1 MTNKKSNYHRDSKNL
16 RKSRSGVSEIIGN
29 LLILAI
35 TVSLFTGVLFF
46 VTNMPAPQD
55 QTLSDFSAQTGV
67 SGSNFY
73 MNITHKGGQTLS
85 NASTN
90 IYLFK
95 NNVPTVLSIYTS
107 NSMKEWKI
115 GTVWSYVTNPYNSGM
130 TISLMIVDKTTN
142 NIVWQAVLAGNKTD
156 QNTPPIIGNRGL
168 TPTPVHEGD
177 KVQFYATVT
186 DMENAMDKVEVD
198 ASSIGMGT
206 ISLTLTTG
214 SIWMSPITTAALSW
228 NGKTVF
234 FTAYD
239 KGGKNATV
247 QATLSVLSTQS
258 GGSNVTGPFDN
269 YPWAL
274 LNGTYPPDATGGNAG
289 GIAGTSG
296 TSFYYIRRASD
307 NVITKQFNPN
317 EKVLIEFYSDT
328 VQNLALENTFILTDM
343 SGNTIAPPTS
353 TQAFSYGGIYGT
365 FQKYVLT
372 FDAPASVG
380 EYSLRMKMKDY
391 TGTTINVGDTIKVGT
406 VNYPI
411 FQFYKFNETQNKLIL
426 TSTFN
431 HTEIIYMRIITGS
444 VDPSLSTVSI
454 SDIEIADFTGKYI
467 IKLILPSDPGYPNT
481 ATPVPLGSLYK
492 SSGSSPARVADN
504 DVNGIYTVQIDP
516 KKASQGWW
524 LPRINTYSIKITEFR
539 DSNEDFNNLCTQIA
553 IIAPLTTTDIV
564 TSLGTGSYTW
574 SATGAAWT
582 NSKLV
587 WFKGGERMDQW
598 TRTTIDD
605 PTKSGPIGMALADM
619 TGAGRNDVIVG
630 YQDSTWSVLY
640 FENQKVDGSSW
651 IEHPIAHAFDAYPL
665 TQNAGGVDKGI
676 ANEDATVYVSSS
688 GWPVNGPRFL
698 TSADSGNMGGQS
710 PVGPNELVGAITTGD
725 FDHDGVT
732 DVAVSF
738 VHSVVYSDSTSSG
751 GANYQNSWGMF
762 FNRGIRIYWG
772 ASPLDTSTIL
782 EGTNRWNGQGG
793 NPNIA
798 NDDTNPAALDLA
810 SGDFNGDGFN
820 DLVAVYEDGTT
831 KVWLNNFDHTAG
843 TLDVRRTEAFSN
855 NSLVTDIPTVPGT
868 TPWNHHNLGSVSIP
882 TPRVKVADLNSDG
895 VPDIVRTSVT
905 ADSVYVFYTQVNNK
919 LSFTTTPT
927 SETQIYGTK
936 TGSYTDLNNLAGG
949 TSETLTESGHTVPAT
964 GYKNASYP
972 TAKKTGDTTPA
983 VQVVNTTPNNQFET
997 KSDSKVYTIYPTK
1010 VMVVGGFNVSASL
1023 SSTTIKH
1030 VWLNVAYI
1038 TGASYTGTGD
1048 LLYSTDGT
1056 NWYATGITRPVAKAT
1071 VFSPASVDLAV
1082 LATNAVDTYTELTTL
1097 QLKFTNNMGSG
1108 SATRA
1113 ISFDQ
1118 LTIDVTYQYPVI
1130 DYYQLSWVYTVPTF
1144 NAYPSHNLT
1153 INASASGGQTYAVD
1167 YSNDNSVWVNKIIT
1181 IAGLTQ
1187 KNYSYV
1193 LPANP
1198 GLNYYIRIRNEVNT
1212 LSQESVKLTVLNINN
1227 SRTPDYPA
1235 IVTWDATHLTRI
1247 DITDL
1252 PVGERITCIALGD
1265 FGNNANTGKPD
1276 GLLDIVI
1283 GTSYVGG
1290 AGRNTLY
1297 VKMQNPSGGF
1307 GTGNPQFVDTSAL
1320 SSNVGGSTALYDTQA
1335 IDIGD
1340 FNGDK
1345 VSDIVLVIGF
1355 APGRSGGTANTL
1367 WLYMNNVNTNQLE
1380 FTEQPLNM
1388 LNSGESGI
1396 NVRTGEIS
1404 LSFLFPIFGVLLIP
1418 VAEAAI
1424 SRKKKK

>member
-1 MTNKKSNYHRDSKNL
+1 MTNKKSNYHRNSKNL

-55 QTLSDFSAQTGV
+55 QTLSDFSAETGV
-67 SGSNFY
+67 SGSEFY
-73 MNITHKGGQTLS
+73 MNVTHKGGQTLTQD
-85 NASTN
+85 STN

-95 NNVPTVLSIYTS
+95 NDVPTTLSISSS
-107 NSMKEWKI
+107 NPSIGLDWKI
-115 GTVWSYVTNPYNSGM
+115 GEVWKYDM
-130 TISLMIVDKTTN
+130 TGYTTSMSVRLMIVDKTTN
-142 NIVWQAVLAGNKTD
+142 SIVWQATLAGNKTD

-168 TPTPVHEGD
+168 TPTPVHD
-177 KVQFYATVT
+177 KDPVQFYATVT
-186 DMENAMDKVEVD
+186 DLENALDRVEVN
-198 ASSIGMGT
+198 ATSIGKGT
-206 ISLTLTTG
+206 ISLTLSTG
-214 SIWMSPITTAALSW
+214 SIWMSTVTNAALSW
-228 NGKTVF
+228 NGKTIF

-247 QATLSVLSTQS
+247 QATLSVLSTQT
-258 GGSNVTGPFDN
+258 GGSNVTGPFDS
-269 YPWAL
+269 YPGAL

-296 TSFYYIRRASD
+296 TTFYYIRRASD
-307 NVITKQFNPN
+307 NAITKQFNPG

-328 VQNLALENTFILTDM
+328 VQNLALENTFTLSDL
-343 SGNTIAPPTS
+343 SGNALTPPTS
-353 TQAFSYGGIYGT
+353 TQAFAYGGIYGT
-365 FQKYVLT
+365 FQKYTLT
-372 FDAPASVG
+372 FDAPNSIG
-380 EYSLRMKMKDY
+380 EYTLRMKLKDY
-391 TGTTINVGDTIKVGT
+391 SGTTINVGDMINVGT
-406 VNYPI
+406 VTYPVYK
-411 FQFYKFNETQNKLIL
+411 FYKFNETHGHLIE
-426 TSTFN
+426 TSVFN

-444 VDPSLSTVSI
+444 VDSSLTTVSI
-454 SDIEIADFTGKYI
+454 SDIEVADFTGKYI

-492 SSGSSPARVADN
+492 SSGLSPARVADN

-516 KKASQGWW
+516 KKAGQGWW

-539 DSNEDFNNLCTQIA
+539 DSNEAFSNLGTQIA
-553 IIAPLTTTDIV
+553 IIAPLTTADIV

-598 TRTTIDD
+598 TRTTIAD

-651 IEHPIAHAFDAYPL
+651 IEHPIAHSFDAYPG
-665 TQNAGGVDKGI
+665 TQAHDSSTDKGI
-676 ANEDATVYVSSS
+676 YNEDASVYSTQND
-688 GWPVNGPRFL
+688 GFMND
-698 TSADSGNMGGQS
+698 AEY
-710 PVGPNELVGAITTGD
+710 VGTNELVGAITTGD

-738 VHSVVYSDSTSSG
+738 VHSVVYSTANSEG

-782 EGTNRWNGQGG
+782 EGTNRWDGQNG

-831 KVWLNNFDHTAG
+831 KVWLNNFDHTSG
-843 TLDVRRTEAFSN
+843 TLNTRRVEAFSN
-855 NSLVTDIPTVPGT
+855 NSIVTDIPTVPGT
-868 TPWNHHNLGSVSIP
+868 TPWNHHNMGSVSIP
-882 TPRVKVADLNSDG
+882 MPKVQVADLNSDG

-919 LSFTTTPT
+919 LSFSTTPI
-927 SETQIYGTK
+927 SESGIGLR
-936 TGSYTDLNNLAGG
+936 TGSYADLNKFDGS
-949 TSETLTESGHTVPAT
+949 SETLTEAAHNIPSSTS
-964 GYKNASYP
+964 KYP
-972 TAKKTGDTTPA
+972 TVNTASDTTG
-983 VQVVNTTPNNQFET
+983 NTLGTKLSTQNDNSVYSVTP
-997 KSDSKVYTIYPTK
+997 YGK
-1010 VMVVGGFNVSASL
+1010 VMVVGTFNFPADI
-1023 SSTTIKH
+1023 STKIIDT
-1030 VWLNVAYI
+1030 VTLNVAY
-1038 TGASYTGTGD
+1038 YTGSSFLTSGGAY
-1048 LLYSTDGT
+1048 LQYSTDGGST
-1056 NWYATGITRPVAKAT
+1056 WSSTGYMPVRNAYTATTTYKVTPNINLYSLG
-1071 VFSPASVDLAV
+1071 
-1082 LATNAVDTYTELTTL
+1082 VDTYGDLTSL
-1097 QLKFTNNMGSG
+1097 QFRYYNNMTST
-1108 SATRA
+1108 SNRN
-1113 ISFDQ
+1113 IYFDL
-1118 LTIDVTYQYPVI
+1118 LTVDVGYHSL
-1130 DYYQLSWVYTVPTF
+1130 DYYELSWTYTIPTF
-1144 NAYPSHNLT
+1144 NAYPTHNLT
-1153 INASASGGQTYAVD
+1153 VNASASGAQSYAVD
-1167 YSNDNSVWVNKIIT
+1167 YSNDGTTWVSNIMT
-1181 IAGLTQ
+1181 ISGSTQ
-1187 KNYSYV
+1187 MNQSYM

-1198 GLNYYIRIRNEVNT
+1198 GLNYYVRIRNEVNT
-1212 LSQESVKLTVLNINN
+1212 LSQEWVKLTVLNINN

-1235 IVTWDATHLTRI
+1235 IVTWDAAHLTRI

-1252 PVGERITCIALGD
+1252 PAADRITCIALGD

-1276 GLLDIVI
+1276 GLLDILI
-1283 GTSYVGG
+1283 GTSYIGG
-1290 AGRNTLY
+1290 TGKNTLY
-1297 VKMQNPSGGF
+1297 IKMQNPSGGF
-1307 GTGNPQFVDTSAL
+1307 GSGNPQFVDTSAL
-1320 SSNVGGSTALYDTQA
+1320 SSNVGGSSGLYDTQA
-1335 IDIGD
+1335 LDVGD

-1345 VSDIVLVIGF
+1345 VADIVLVIGF

-1396 NVRTGEIS
+1396 NVKTGDVS